1 MEVIILN
8 DWFEWNGKRCTEYGI
23 HVSEQPPFTVPNE
36 RITFTSVPGRPGSF
50 ATLEGDDVYD
60 DMILTATCFITD
72 AARLPEIAAWLRGN
86 GTVTFAN
93 RQGGFYYARITN
105 QISFDKILRGN
116 PHRSFVVNF
125 RCQPFF
131 YHSNNAAVTVTTSG
145 AFIKNPGTIY
155 AEPILEIEL
164 TADAEVTMGGY
175 LFELTGVT
183 GKVKMDCAH
192 MEVTKNY
199 ASQLTHMTGEFPRIP
214 TTGAYVNWTGG
225 VTSIKITPNW
235 RSL

>member
-1 MEVIILN
+1 MN

-23 HVSEQPPFTVPNE
+23 HVSEQPPITIPNE
-36 RITFTSVPGRPGSF
+36 RATFTSIPGRPGSLT
-50 ATLEGDDVYD
+50 TLEGDDVYD
-60 DMILTATCFITD
+60 DMILSATCFISD
-72 AARLPEIAAWLRGN
+72 INRLPEIAAWLRGS

-93 RQGGFYYARITN
+93 RQGGFYRARVTN
-105 QISFDKILRGN
+105 QIEFEKILRGN

-131 YHSNNAAVTVTTSG
+131 YHASNAAINVTTSG
-145 AFIKNPGTIY
+145 TFVNNPGTVY
-155 AEPILEIEL
+155 AEPILEIRL
-164 TADAEVTMGGY
+164 TSDAEITLGGY
-175 LFELTGVT
+175 LFELKGITGTV
-183 GKVKMDCAH
+183 KVDCEY

-199 ASQLTHMTGEFPRIP
+199 ESKTECMTGEFPRILP
-214 TTGAYVNWTGG
+214 MGAYVNWTGG

>member
-1 MEVIILN
+1 MN

-23 HVSEQPPFTVPNE
+23 HVSEQPPITLPNE
-36 RITFTSVPGRPGSF
+36 RATFTSVPGRPGTF
-50 ATLEGDDVYD
+50 TTLEGDDVYD
-60 DMILTATCFITD
+60 DMILSATCFISD
-72 AARLPEIAAWLRGN
+72 PSQIPAIAAWLRGN

-93 RQGGFYYARITN
+93 RQGGFYRARVTN

-131 YHSNNAAVTVTTSG
+131 YHEDAAGVTVTKSG
-145 AFIKNPGTIY
+145 TFIKNPGTVY
-155 AEPILEIEL
+155 AEPILEVTL
-164 TADAEVTMGGY
+164 TGDAEITMGGY
-175 LFELTGVT
+175 LFELSGVT
-183 GKVKMDCAH
+183 GTVKVDCEH
-192 MEVTKNY
+192 MEVMQNY
-199 ASQLTHMTGEFPRIP
+199 TSKVSSMTGDFPRIP

-225 VTSIKITPNW
+225 VSSIKVTPNW